1 MEVPKVSLGK
11 TTVMISPLGIGT
23 WAWGDKFFWDY
34 GHGYDERDLEQAFR
48 ISIASGVNFF
58 DTAEVYGMGRSE
70 RILGR
75 LVGGD
80 PSLVVA
86 TKFFPYPWRLRGKDL
101 LRALQSSLARL
112 NMPQVHLYQLHWPFP
127 PVSIQ
132 TWAEGLAWAVESGK
146 TRAVGVSNYDREQ
159 MMRAYEVLQKHQIPL
174 ASNQVLFNLLDRR
187 IEFNGL
193 LSACL
198 ELGITVIAYSPLAQ
212 GLLSGK
218 YSAQN
223 PPPGVRRRRYP
234 PAYLQ
239 RIQPLIEL
247 LRQLGEEHGGKT
259 PAQVALNWVMAKG
272 AVPIPGAKNAR
283 QAQENIGSL
292 GWSLSLAE
300 MAMLDELSARLQ

>member
-1 MEVPKVSLGK
+1 MEAPRVSLGK

-146 TRAVGVSNYDREQ
+146 TRAVGVSNYNREQ

-198 ELGITVIAYSPLAQ
+198 ELGITVSAYSPLAQ

-292 GWSLSLAE
+292 GWSLSLDE